1 VTTAEALPEGTPIP
15 APAVTPE
22 GSQDPAA
29 DARAAAAKAKKKRE
43 KVRSA
48 WISFVGRIV
57 AQLVGAAATI
67 ALGLMVVQRY
77 QAGAV
82 KSDSAA
88 ARTGVADAQSTRA
101 RPGSDARPS
110 VVVLPLVNFSAD
122 AALQPYADGLTEALL
137 TELTKAGRV
146 RVLSRTSS
154 MHYKG
159 TSKRLPEIARELDV
173 DLVLEGSLM
182 RSRGRVRI
190 SAQLIDAMADEHVW
204 AQSCERDA
212 DDVFEVQSAVARL
225 IAQELF
231 SLEENT
237 SATTLDFVHRSMAAE
252 ALAPGRDRGVMIHGR
267 PWRRLFTYEIGLF
280 EHDGRNARPGSR
292 HRVSGSQTVAGRVSA
307 RPLRRQKSGGGDLRV
322 GFAMTRSE
330 LPEGLSGLSGRTVFG
345 ERFHR
350 ADALVRGSRQRVGLE
365 LQWRLGRTSVTAEY
379 MRLTDERLGQSVEN
393 TDLSPLVATGWYASG
408 TRILVD
414 RKRWAHSLELAGRI
428 EGLAFNGA
436 SLVATPSASPRADVV
451 PGNRDIAVTLGM
463 NWSPLKWVRIQAN
476 VIREAI
482 AFPGREQSFPAPFWS
497 QAFRFQLAI

>member
-101 RPGSDARPS
+101 RPGIDARPS

-190 SAQLIDAMADEHVW
+190 SAQLIDAMADEHMW
-204 AQSCERDA
+204 AQSYERDA

-225 IAQELF
+225 IAQELIRALPPLPQP
-231 SLEENT
+231 SDSDRDSE
-237 SATTLDFVHRSMAAE
+237 RSPAA
-252 ALAPGRDRGVMIHGR
+252 RSD
-267 PWRRLFTYEIGLF
+267 T
-280 EHDGRNARPGSR
+280 
-292 HRVSGSQTVAGRVSA
+292 AGA
-307 RPLRRQKSGGGDLRV
+307 
-322 GFAMTRSE
+322 
-330 LPEGLSGLSGRTVFG
+330 
-345 ERFHR
+345 
-350 ADALVRGSRQRVGLE
+350 QRV
-365 LQWRLGRTSVTAEY
+365 
-379 MRLTDERLGQSVEN
+379 
-393 TDLSPLVATGWYASG
+393 
-408 TRILVD
+408 
-414 RKRWAHSLELAGRI
+414 
-428 EGLAFNGA
+428 
-436 SLVATPSASPRADVV
+436 
-451 PGNRDIAVTLGM
+451 
-463 NWSPLKWVRIQAN
+463 IQ
-476 VIREAI
+476 
-482 AFPGREQSFPAPFWS
+482 
-497 QAFRFQLAI
+497 